1 MPVDLEIRVPISPTP
16 DFIRRVHFMAASLER
31 LKASI
36 GSYALVVCVGGDVE
50 PRDLYQSEPWSK
62 NYPLTWHWA
71 DREIFRRDDYWET
84 SRDIFRQPIRGRVVI
99 CADADVLFIADFS
112 DLLHELIDQP
122 VVAGVIAHVPPFQP
136 EKFAET
142 WQQLSAGYQ
151 TPPPVFEHEHTGWG
165 FMVQHE
171 ALRYTPPYFN
181 FGMVALPAALMEIV
195 SREIETADAFVQS
208 QLHTFFRFQIALTLA
223 IQKHR
228 LPVRALPLRYNFPND
243 PGFDARYPAELADLR
258 IMHYLRC
265 ETIHREKDFSSLD
278 AVAKLVARRDLVGSN
293 EVFRRAVAELYPSV
307 QKAETN

>member
-36 GSYALVVCVGGDVE
+36 GSYALVICVGGDVE

-181 FGMVALPAALMEIV
+181 FGMVALPAPLMEIV

-208 QLHTFFRFQIALTLA
+208 QSQYLLPLPNRAHPRDPKASTCPSARCHYAITSPMTPASTRDTPPSWPTSGSCTTCAVRPSTASRTLA
-223 IQKHR
+223 AWTR
-228 LPVRALPLRYNFPND
+228 SPD
-243 PGFDARYPAELADLR
+243 SWLAG
-258 IMHYLRC
+258 I
-265 ETIHREKDFSSLD
+265 
-278 AVAKLVARRDLVGSN
+278 
-293 EVFRRAVAELYPSV
+293 
-307 QKAETN
+307 